1 MTMNKHLSLIFSL
14 FPISCVVGQ
23 NITHATS
30 MRPNI
35 VYILAD
41 DLGIGDLGC
50 YGQKI
55 LKTPNID
62 RLAMNG
68 MRFTNHYAG
77 STVSAP
83 SRCALLTGKDMGHAY
98 IRGNKHLPDATS
110 MGYDFP
116 LASSEN
122 TVADLLKQ
130 CEYVTACVGKWGLG
144 GPNSEG
150 DPRKHGFDYFF
161 GYLSQR
167 KAHRYY
173 PDFLWENDKQLML
186 KNQVYS
192 PYLITEKAL
201 DFIDR
206 NASKSFFLY
215 FTPTLPH
222 AELIVPKESLQE
234 FDGKFDEVPF
244 HGNRYAAQAKP
255 RAAYAAMVSCLDH
268 VVGKI
273 VGKLKEKNILE
284 NTIIIFSSDNGVHQ
298 EGGHD
303 PEYFNSN
310 GIFRGIKRDLYEG
323 GIHTPFIVQWENVI
337 AKGQTSS
344 HISAFWDF
352 LPTVADIVGCD
363 KPENCDGISF
373 LPTLTGKGTQREH
386 EYIYHETYE
395 REGKQSI
402 IKDGWKLVRLNMKHP
417 QNIVE
422 ELYDMNKDPSEQK
435 NLIEQYPKIAD
446 ELRKLAISV
455 HQFNPNF
462 SW

>member
-1 MTMNKHLSLIFSL
+1 MNKQLSLLFSL
-14 FPISCVVGQ
+14 LPVCNVIGQ
-23 NITHATS
+23 HTEP

-50 YGQKI
+50 YGQKT

-62 RLAMNG
+62 RLAANG

-83 SRCALLTGKDMGHAY
+83 SRCSLLTGKDMGHAY
-98 IRGNKHLPDATS
+98 IRGNKRLPDGAS

-116 LASSEN
+116 LSSSET

-130 CEYVTACVGKWGLG
+130 CEYTTACIGKWGLG
-144 GPNSEG
+144 GPDSEG

-167 KAHRYY
+167 NAHRYY
-173 PDFLWENDKQLML
+173 PDFLWENDKQLIL

-192 PYLITEKAL
+192 ADLITEKAV

-222 AELIVPKESLQE
+222 AELIVPEEALQE
-234 FDGKFDEVPF
+234 FDGRFEEVPF
-244 HGNRYAAQAKP
+244 QEGERYGAQAKP
-255 RAAYAAMVSCLDH
+255 RAAYAAMVNRLDRA
-268 VVGKI
+268 VGEI
-273 VGKLKEKNILE
+273 VGKLKEKNLLE

-323 GIHTPFIVQWENVI
+323 GIHTPLIVQWENKI
-337 AKGQTSS
+337 AKG
-344 HISAFWDF
+344 
-352 LPTVADIVGCD
+352 
-363 KPENCDGISF
+363 
-373 LPTLTGKGTQREH
+373 
-386 EYIYHETYE
+386 
-395 REGKQSI
+395 
-402 IKDGWKLVRLNMKHP
+402 
-417 QNIVE
+417 
-422 ELYDMNKDPSEQK
+422 
-435 NLIEQYPKIAD
+435 
-446 ELRKLAISV
+446 
-455 HQFNPNF
+455 
-462 SW
+462 

>member
-1 MTMNKHLSLIFSL
+1 MNKQLSLLFSL
-14 FPISCVVGQ
+14 LPVCNVIGQ
-23 NITHATS
+23 HTEP

-50 YGQKI
+50 YGQKT

-62 RLAMNG
+62 RLAANG

-83 SRCALLTGKDMGHAY
+83 SRCSLLTGKDMGHAY
-98 IRGNKHLPDATS
+98 IRGNKRLPDGAS

-116 LASSEN
+116 LSSSET

-130 CEYVTACVGKWGLG
+130 CEYTTACIGKWGLG
-144 GPNSEG
+144 GPDSEG

-167 KAHRYY
+167 NAHRYY
-173 PDFLWENDKQLML
+173 PDFLWENDKQLKL

-192 PYLITEKAL
+192 ADLITEKAV

-222 AELIVPKESLQE
+222 AELIVPEEALQE
-234 FDGKFDEVPF
+234 FDGRFEEVPF
-244 HGNRYAAQAKP
+244 QEGERYGAQAKP
-255 RAAYAAMVSCLDH
+255 RAAYAAMVNRLDRA
-268 VVGKI
+268 VGEI
-273 VGKLKEKNILE
+273 VGKLKEKNLLE

-323 GIHTPFIVQWENVI
+323 GIHTPLIVQWENKI
-337 AKGQTSS
+337 AKGQTRP

-352 LPTVADIVGCD
+352 LPTIADITGCEAPD
-363 KPENCDGISF
+363 NCDGISF
-373 LPTLTGKGTQREH
+373 LPTLTGKGTQKEH

-395 REGKQSI
+395 RGGKQSI

-417 QNIVE
+417 QEIVE
-422 ELYDMNKDPSEQK
+422 ELYNIIQDPSEQT
-435 NLIEQYPKIAD
+435 NLIEQYPKKTNK
-446 ELRKLAISV
+446 LRKLAVSI